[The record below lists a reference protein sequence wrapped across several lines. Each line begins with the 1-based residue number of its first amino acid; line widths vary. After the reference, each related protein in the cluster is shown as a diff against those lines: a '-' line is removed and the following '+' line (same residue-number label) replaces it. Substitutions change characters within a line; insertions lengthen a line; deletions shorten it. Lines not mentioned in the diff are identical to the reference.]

1 MIHLLDFLQNCDF
14 FRKPYLSDRQSSFIF
29 YLVHQGKGRTEA
41 ARLAGFAAPRQSAFT
56 LTQSPKIIAK
66 IRQERNK
73 VYQTEL
79 ASKAVKTLKEVMED
93 TEAPDSARIAAARTS
108 LELAGDIG
116 KHSQSQRN
124 YEQNLAEMTPVELSA
139 IIDKWE
145 GERAAIA
152 KDITPV

>member
-1 MIHLLDFLQNCDF
+1 MKQVQ
-14 FRKPYLSDRQSSFIF
+14 LSDRQSSFIF

-41 ARLAGFAAPRQSAFT
+41 ALLASFAAPSQSAFY
-56 LTQSPKIIAK
+56 LTQRPKIIAI
-66 IRQERNK
+66 IRQKRNK

-79 ASKAVKTLKEVMED
+79 AFAAVQTQKEVMED
-93 TEAPDSARIAAARTS
+93 TDTPVNARNAAARTS

-124 YEQNLAEMTPVELSA
+124 YEQNLAEMTPEESSA
-139 IIDKWE
+139 IIDIWE
-145 GERAAIA
+145 GEKSVIA

>member
-1 MIHLLDFLQNCDF
+1 MGQIQ
-14 FRKPYLSDRQSSFIF
+14 LSDRQRSFIF

-41 ARLAGFAAPRQSAFT
+41 VRRASLAAPRQSAFT

-79 ASKAVKTLKEVMED
+79 ASTAVQTLKEVMED
-93 TEAPDSARIAAARTS
+93 TEAPASARIAAARTS

-124 YEQNLAEMTPVELSA
+124 YEQNLAEMTPEELSA
-139 IIDKWE
+139 IIDRWE
-145 GERAAIA
+145 GEKAAIA